1 MRFRRRQVLQMGAAV
16 VILPAFAERTEAQ
29 TYPSKPVHVI
39 VPFAPGGNTDLIAR
53 LVGQWL
59 SDHLGQPFI
68 IENRPG
74 GGTNVGT
81 EAVIRAPADGY
92 TLLSVH
98 PPSAINATLYE
109 KLRFNF
115 TRDIAPIAGIM
126 RAPFVMV
133 VNPSVPAASVPEFIA
148 YARANPNRIN
158 MASAGIGSG
167 PHVAGEL
174 FKMMAGVSIVHVPY
188 RGTGPALTDL
198 LGGQVQVY
206 FDAIP
211 TPIQYI
217 RSGQLRA
224 LAVTSASRS
233 EALPELPTVG
243 DFLPGFE
250 ASFWGGFGAPKSTPL
265 QIVESLNTEINAC
278 LGDPKI
284 KARLAEFGG
293 TTMAGSPADFGSL
306 IIEETAKWG
315 KVVKYA
321 GIKPE

>member
-148 YARANPNRIN
+148 
-158 MASAGIGSG
+158 
-167 PHVAGEL
+167 
-174 FKMMAGVSIVHVPY
+174 
-188 RGTGPALTDL
+188 
-198 LGGQVQVY
+198 
-206 FDAIP
+206 
-211 TPIQYI
+211 
-217 RSGQLRA
+217 
-224 LAVTSASRS
+224 
-233 EALPELPTVG
+233 
-243 DFLPGFE
+243 
-250 ASFWGGFGAPKSTPL
+250 
-265 QIVESLNTEINAC
+265 
-278 LGDPKI
+278 
-284 KARLAEFGG
+284 
-293 TTMAGSPADFGSL
+293 
-306 IIEETAKWG
+306 
-315 KVVKYA
+315 
-321 GIKPE
+321 

>member
-1 MRFRRRQVLQMGAAV
+1 
-16 VILPAFAERTEAQ
+16 
-29 TYPSKPVHVI
+29 
-39 VPFAPGGNTDLIAR
+39 
-53 LVGQWL
+53 
-59 SDHLGQPFI
+59 
-68 IENRPG
+68 
-74 GGTNVGT
+74 
-81 EAVIRAPADGY
+81 
-92 TLLSVH
+92 
-98 PPSAINATLYE
+98 
-109 KLRFNF
+109 
-115 TRDIAPIAGIM
+115 
-126 RAPFVMV
+126 
-133 VNPSVPAASVPEFIA
+133 
-148 YARANPNRIN
+148 
-158 MASAGIGSG
+158 
-167 PHVAGEL
+167 
-174 FKMMAGVSIVHVPY
+174 MMAGVSIVHVPY

-211 TPIQYI
+211 TSIQYI

>member
-74 GGTNVGT
+74 GGTSVGT

-198 LGGQVQVY
+198 LGCR
-206 FDAIP
+206 
-211 TPIQYI
+211 YI
-217 RSGQLRA
+217 
-224 LAVTSASRS
+224 
-233 EALPELPTVG
+233 
-243 DFLPGFE
+243 
-250 ASFWGGFGAPKSTPL
+250 STPFRRR
-265 QIVESLNTEINAC
+265 SNTSGRANC
-278 LGDPKI
+278 VPW
-284 KARLAEFGG
+284 R
-293 TTMAGSPADFGSL
+293 
-306 IIEETAKWG
+306 
-315 KVVKYA
+315 
-321 GIKPE
+321 